1 MDLKRIRHALMLA
14 QEMNFIRAA
23 DKVHLSQPAF
33 SRSIQALE
41 SQLQIQLFD
50 RSKQGLA
57 ITAAGAQF
65 LARAKRIVH
74 AADDLQRDL
83 ALTRSGE
90 IGQVSFGAGP
100 LPAASLAPN
109 LLREVRQD
117 RPKLRM
123 TLMVNNS
130 SHLLKSLL
138 SEEIEFFIAETRDIP
153 ADGEIAI
160 TPLTRQHGA
169 FVCRSGHP
177 LLTKENPTIG
187 DLLAC
192 GFASMNLPKS
202 LIPLFRQVL
211 GLSDE
216 QALPVVIECDDIGV
230 LTEVVS
236 NEDLI
241 MIMSPKAVD
250 RDITAGRLCALAV
263 EGLPELFAEVGIVQL
278 RGRSLSPA
286 ARLVI
291 ATLQE
296 QVVATEASARP

>member
-1 MDLKRIRHALMLA
+1 MDLKRIRHALALA

-23 DKVHLSQPAF
+23 EKVHLSQPAF

-90 IGQVSFGAGP
+90 IGQVRFGAGP
-100 LPAASLAPN
+100 LPAASLAAN
-109 LLREVRQD
+109 LLREARQG

-123 TLMVNNS
+123 TLLVNNS
-130 SHLLKSLL
+130 SNLLKSLL

-160 TPLTRQHGA
+160 TPLTRQRGA

-177 LLTKENPTIG
+177 LLAMKEPAIE

-202 LIPLFRQVL
+202 LIQLMRQAL
-211 GLSDE
+211 GLSAE

-241 MIMSPKAVD
+241 MIISPMAVAK
-250 RDITAGRLCALAV
+250 DIAAGRLSVLVV
-263 EGLPELFAEVGIVQL
+263 EGLPEMFAEVGIVQL

-286 ARLVI
+286 ARLVM
-291 ATLQE
+291 ATLQK
-296 QVVATEASARP
+296 QVRNQD